1 MTISKSNVAAAKGK
15 DKQEIAR
22 VFISVNWNKSACNS
36 IGVTAFIQ
44 LVFIPL
50 FIAFTHG
57 ASYIT
62 SPTPLLLLQSL
73 PYTFPKCV
81 GILWLVS
88 NNLNSTSRSLKYSL
102 KNSHNL
108 LFAKITYSA
117 FGKAGFEYFKNLITL
132 SARVLHADSREGK
145 IRIPSVWISIGQNI
159 GIASVYVSK
168 RFLPF

>member
-1 MTISKSNVAAAKGK
+1 MRDSYRTHGRYTDIHHIPNGRTKLTVEKGSRVKKNRTSIDSVTISKSNVAAAKGK

-44 LVFIPL
+44 LVFISL

-73 PYTFPKCV
+73 PYTFPKYV
-81 GILWLVS
+81 NIL
-88 NNLNSTSRSLKYSL
+88 
-102 KNSHNL
+102 
-108 LFAKITYSA
+108 
-117 FGKAGFEYFKNLITL
+117 
-132 SARVLHADSREGK
+132 
-145 IRIPSVWISIGQNI
+145 
-159 GIASVYVSK
+159 
-168 RFLPF
+168 